1 MPTRGITIDV
11 EPTNR
16 CNAKCHFCPR
26 DKTPHQGLMS
36 PEVFAQTLSRMIELR
51 DVAGTALDSDFKVS
65 FCGLGEPLLNPKT
78 PSFVRQVRD
87 ADFACVMSSN
97 AAMLNEKR
105 GRALL
110 DAGLQQ
116 VNINVGD
123 EGEDY
128 EEVYKLPFE
137 RTRDNVLQF
146 AEMAGD
152 QCEVNIVIVDYRRDR
167 DHVKHMV
174 DYWQQHGLRDFVFF
188 DVMNRGGALF
198 IDDMEYE
205 SYPER
210 AEARALLETEGD
222 VAICGIPFISLFVG
236 YDGQYYLCC
245 SDWTKETPMGSVYD
259 ASFLSVTRRKLEL
272 VTTREPVC
280 KSCNWDPV
288 NQLTDTLRAINVG
301 ETTEADRDAQIE
313 HLRGNTRLV
322 MDLLREA
329 EPLLDATDPAN
340 GGNQRKLIPVTSR

>member
-1 MPTRGITIDV
+1 
-11 EPTNR
+11 
-16 CNAKCHFCPR
+16 
-26 DKTPHQGLMS
+26 MS
-36 PEVFAQTLSRMIELR
+36 PEVFAQTLSRVIELR
-51 DVAGTALDSDFKVS
+51 DTAGAALDSDFKVS

-87 ADFACVMSSN
+87 ADFPCVMSSN
-97 AAMLNEKR
+97 AAMLDEKR
-105 GRALL
+105 GHALL

-116 VNINVGD
+116 ININVGD

-128 EEVYKLPFE
+128 EDVYKLPFE
-137 RTRDNVLQF
+137 RTRDNVIQF

-167 DHVKHMV
+167 EHVKHMV
-174 DYWQQHGLRDFVFF
+174 DYWQNHGLRDFVFF

-198 IDDMEYE
+198 VDEMEYE

-210 AEARALLETEGD
+210 AEARELLETQGE

-245 SDWTKETPMGSVYD
+245 SDWTKETPMGSVFD
-259 ASFLSVTRRKLEL
+259 ASFLAVTRRKLEY

-288 NQLTDTLRAINVG
+288 NRLTDTLRAIKAG
-301 ETTEADRDAQIE
+301 EASEADRDAQVE
-313 HLRGNTRLV
+313 SLLSTTRTV
-322 MDLLREA
+322 MDALRDV
-329 EPLLDATDPAN
+329 EPLLPPTTSGN
-340 GGNQRKLIPVTSR
+340 GGSHRKLIPVTSG